1 MQNIFSS
8 NFNYLVILF
17 QYAVHY
23 WDNFIHFKC
32 CFGLWVLLLRVF
44 SPFFVFIVMMVVICN
59 DSFYTQLRVNTG
71 FTEDKCGLSPSMP
84 AIAFSSSRPSS
95 LRLLSVSCFLEK
107 DRAITAQSQVQ
118 TGKTS
123 WIVITFN

>member
-1 MQNIFSS
+1 MFKKSIILDIKILKNIEVS
-8 NFNYLVILF
+8 V
-17 QYAVHY
+17 
-23 WDNFIHFKC
+23 
-32 CFGLWVLLLRVF
+32 GE
-44 SPFFVFIVMMVVICN
+44 
-59 DSFYTQLRVNTG
+59 TQLRVNTG

-107 DRAITAQSQVQ
+107 ERAITAQSQVQ